1 MATEDKMALSDREQ
15 RLLDELER
23 GFYESDP
30 NLANKISSSGAVN
43 PVRLILG
50 LVIGLIGV
58 SLIVFAVAIQVAFFG
73 VFAFIVMLTGLIV
86 ASSNLNTQSQPK
98 SRAAASKREPSKN
111 IFEERWNRRRGE

>member
-1 MATEDKMALSDREQ
+1 MALSEREQ

-30 NLANKISSSGAVN
+30 NLANKISSTGSFN
-43 PVRLILG
+43 PARLILG

-86 ASSNLNTQSQPK
+86 ASSNLTSQGQTK
-98 SRAAASKREPSKN
+98 TRAAGVKREPARN
-111 IFEERWNRRRGE
+111 VFEERWNRRRGE